1 MNIKNGAL
9 ILALAAALMSTN
21 VNMAQAKEYFYDEAL
36 GDLPKSTSTELPTVI
51 GAENIYLRDVS
62 KNTALLPPPF
72 GSPQMLQANGTMMDA
87 ITNATS
93 DITPIILPNITTTE
107 KGSLL
112 YADSTL
118 GTLTIPKLGLS
129 VKVYE
134 GENNLSKGVGHFTD
148 TAVFTGNVA
157 IAGHNRGVN
166 SYFGEIHNLKAGD
179 EITYTT
185 KLGTKKYAVTSVR
198 KINAADFSFLRE
210 TSDNRLTLI
219 TCVKNE
225 PNFRLCVQ
233 AREKSLTIKNPPPR
247 R

>member
-1 MNIKNGAL
+1 MNNKVLAFVLAGAL
-9 ILALAAALMSTN
+9 LAEGG
-21 VNMAQAKEYFYDEAL
+21 NMAQAKEYFYDEAL
-36 GDLPKSTSTELPTVI
+36 GDLPQSTSTELPTVI

-62 KNTALLPPPF
+62 KNTALLPPSF
-72 GSPQMLQANGTMMDA
+72 GSPQVLQANNCAMMNA
-87 ITNATS
+87 VTNAAS
-93 DITPIILPNITTTE
+93 DITQAIPPNITTTE
-107 KGSLL
+107 TGSLL
-112 YADSTL
+112 YADGTL
-118 GTLTIPKLGLS
+118 GILKIPKLGLN

-134 GENNLSKGVGHFTD
+134 GENNLEKGVGHFTD

-166 SYFGEIHNLKAGD
+166 SYFGEIHHLKVGD

-210 TSDNRLTLI
+210 TQDNRLTLI

-225 PNFRLCVQ
+225 PNFRWCVQ
-233 AREKSLTIKNPPPR
+233 AREK
-247 R
+247 

>member
-9 ILALAAALMSTN
+9 ILALAAALMSAN
-21 VNMAQAKEYFYDEAL
+21 VDSAQAKEYFYDEAL

-62 KNTALLPPPF
+62 KNTALLPPTF
-72 GSPQMLQANGTMMDA
+72 GSPQMLQANSGAMMSTV
-87 ITNATS
+87 TNTIS
-93 DITPIILPNITTTE
+93 DITQTITPNITAPE
-107 KGSLL
+107 AGGLL
-112 YADSTL
+112 YADGTL
-118 GTLTIPKLGLS
+118 GTLKIAKIGLN

-134 GENNLSKGVGHFTD
+134 GENNLEKGVGHFAD

-225 PNFRLCVQ
+225 PNFRRCVQ
-233 AREKSLTIKNPPPR
+233 AREK
-247 R
+247 

>member
-1 MNIKNGAL
+1 MNNRVLAFVLAGAL
-9 ILALAAALMSTN
+9 LAAGG
-21 VNMAQAKEYFYDEAL
+21 NMAQAKEYFYDEAL
-36 GDLPKSTSTELPTVI
+36 GDFPKSTSVDLPTVI

-72 GSPQMLQANGTMMDA
+72 GSPQMLQANGTVMNA
-87 ITNATS
+87 ITNATA
-93 DITPIILPNITTTE
+93 DITQTIPPNITTTE

-112 YADSTL
+112 YVDGTL
-118 GTLTIPKLGLS
+118 GTLQIPRLGLN

-134 GENNLSKGVGHFTD
+134 GENNLKKGVGHFTD

-166 SYFGEIHNLKAGD
+166 SYFGRIHNLKAND

-198 KINAADFSFLRE
+198 KINAADFFFLRE

-233 AREKSLTIKNPPPR
+233 AREK
-247 R
+247 

>member
-9 ILALAAALMSTN
+9 ILALAAALMSAN
-21 VNMAQAKEYFYDEAL
+21 VDSAQAKEYFYDKAF
-36 GDLPKSTSTELPTVI
+36 DNFPKSTSVDLPTVI
-51 GAENIYLRDVS
+51 GAENIYLRNVS

-72 GSPQMLQANGTMMDA
+72 GSPQMLQANGTMMNA
-87 ITNATS
+87 IINATS
-93 DITPIILPNITTTE
+93 NITQTISLNSNSIE
-107 KGSLL
+107 PGSLL
-112 YADSTL
+112 YADGTL
-118 GTLTIPKLGLS
+118 GMLKVPKLGLN

-134 GENNLSKGVGHFTD
+134 GENNLEKGVGHFTD

-179 EITYTT
+179 EIIYTT

-225 PNFRLCVQ
+225 PNFRWCVQ
-233 AREKSLTIKNPPPR
+233 AREK
-247 R
+247 

>member
-9 ILALAAALMSTN
+9 ILALAAALMSAN
-21 VNMAQAKEYFYDEAL
+21 VDSAQAKEYFYDEEY
-36 GDLPKSTSTELPTVI
+36 DNFSKSTSVDIPTVI

-62 KNTALLPPPF
+62 KNTALLPPSF
-72 GSPQMLQANGTMMDA
+72 GSPQMLQANCGTAINA

-93 DITPIILPNITTTE
+93 DIPQIITSSINAIEP
-107 KGSLL
+107 GSLL
-112 YADSTL
+112 YADGTL
-118 GTLTIPKLGLS
+118 GTLKISKLGLN

-134 GENNLSKGVGHFTD
+134 GENNLEKGVGHFTD

-166 SYFGEIHNLKAGD
+166 SYFGEIHHLKAGD
-179 EITYTT
+179 EIIYTT

-225 PNFRLCVQ
+225 PNFRRCVQ
-233 AREKSLTIKNPPPR
+233 AIEK
-247 R
+247 

>member
-9 ILALAAALMSTN
+9 ILALAAALMSAN
-21 VNMAQAKEYFYDEAL
+21 VDSAQAKEYFYDEAL
-36 GDLPKSTSTELPTVI
+36 GDFPKNTSVDLPTVI

-72 GSPQMLQANGTMMDA
+72 GSPQMLQANSSTIINT
-87 ITNATS
+87 ITNTES
-93 DITPIILPNITTTE
+93 DINQTIPPSNNAIEP
-107 KGSLL
+107 GSLL
-112 YADSTL
+112 YADGTL
-118 GTLTIPKLGLS
+118 GMLKVPKLGLN

-134 GENNLSKGVGHFTD
+134 GENNLEKGVGHFTD

-166 SYFGEIHNLKAGD
+166 SYFGEIHNLKTGD
-179 EITYTT
+179 EIIYTT
-185 KLGTKKYAVTSVR
+185 KLGTKKYAVTNVR

-225 PNFRLCVQ
+225 PNFRRCVQ
-233 AREKSLTIKNPPPR
+233 AREK
-247 R
+247 

>member
-9 ILALAAALMSTN
+9 ILALAAALMSAN
-21 VNMAQAKEYFYDEAL
+21 VDSVQAKEYFYDEAL

-51 GAENIYLRDVS
+51 GAENIYLRDIS

-72 GSPQMLQANGTMMDA
+72 GSPQMLQANGTVMDA

-93 DITPIILPNITTTE
+93 DITQAIPPNITTTE
-107 KGSLL
+107 TGSLL
-112 YADSTL
+112 YADGTL
-118 GTLTIPKLGLS
+118 GILKISKLGLN

-134 GENNLSKGVGHFTD
+134 GENNLEKGVGHFAD
-148 TAVFTGNVA
+148 TAVFAGNVA

-166 SYFGEIHNLKAGD
+166 SYFGEIHHLKLGD

-225 PNFRLCVQ
+225 PNFRWCVQ
-233 AREKSLTIKNPPPR
+233 AIEK
-247 R
+247 

>member
-1 MNIKNGAL
+1 MNNKVLAFVLAGAL
-9 ILALAAALMSTN
+9 LAAGGN
-21 VNMAQAKEYFYDEAL
+21 VAQAKEYFYDEAY
-36 GDLPKSTSTELPTVI
+36 DNFPESTSTEMPTVI
-51 GAENIYLRDVS
+51 GAENIYLCDVS
-62 KNTALLPPPF
+62 KNPALLPPPF
-72 GSPQMLQANGTMMDA
+72 GSPQMLQANGTMMNT
-87 ITNATS
+87 ITNAAS
-93 DITPIILPNITTTE
+93 DITQTNPPNITATE
-107 KGSLL
+107 TGSLL
-112 YADSTL
+112 YADGTL
-118 GTLTIPKLGLS
+118 GTLKISKLGLN

-134 GENNLSKGVGHFTD
+134 GENNLEKGVGHFTD

-157 IAGHNRGVN
+157 IAGHNRGAN

-225 PNFRLCVQ
+225 PNFRWCVQ
-233 AREKSLTIKNPPPR
+233 AKEK
-247 R
+247 

>member
-9 ILALAAALMSTN
+9 ILALAAALMSAN
-21 VNMAQAKEYFYDEAL
+21 VDSAQAKEYFYDKAFDNFPE
-36 GDLPKSTSTELPTVI
+36 STSTELPTVI

-72 GSPQMLQANGTMMDA
+72 GSPQMLQANGTVMNA
-87 ITNATS
+87 IINAT
-93 DITPIILPNITTTE
+93 DIPQTFPPSNNSIEP
-107 KGSLL
+107 GSLL
-112 YADSTL
+112 YADGTL
-118 GTLTIPKLGLS
+118 GILKISKLGLN

-134 GENNLSKGVGHFTD
+134 GENNLEKGVGHFAD
-148 TAVFTGNVA
+148 TAVFAGNVA

-166 SYFGEIHNLKAGD
+166 SYFGEIHHLKLGD

-225 PNFRLCVQ
+225 PNFRRCVQ
-233 AREKSLTIKNPPPR
+233 AREKV
-247 R
+247 

>member
-1 MNIKNGAL
+1 MNNKVLAFVLAGAL
-9 ILALAAALMSTN
+9 LAAGG
-21 VNMAQAKEYFYDEAL
+21 NMAQAKEYFYDEAM
-36 GDLPKSTSTELPTVI
+36 GDFPKSTSVDLPIVI
-51 GAENIYLRDVS
+51 GAESIYLRDVS
-62 KNTALLPPPF
+62 KNTALLPPSF
-72 GSPQMLQANGTMMDA
+72 GSPQMLQANNGTVMNA
-87 ITNATS
+87 VTNAAS
-93 DITPIILPNITTTE
+93 DITQTIPPNITATE
-107 KGSLL
+107 TGSLL
-112 YADSTL
+112 YADGTL
-118 GTLTIPKLGLS
+118 GTLKISKLGLN

-134 GENNLSKGVGHFTD
+134 GENNLEKGVGHFTD

-157 IAGHNRGVN
+157 IAGHNRGAN

-225 PNFRLCVQ
+225 PNFRRCVQ
-233 AREKSLTIKNPPPR
+233 AKEK
-247 R
+247 

>member
-1 MNIKNGAL
+1 MNNKVLAFVLAGAL
-9 ILALAAALMSTN
+9 LAAGG
-21 VNMAQAKEYFYDEAL
+21 NMAQAKEYFYDEAY
-36 GDLPKSTSTELPTVI
+36 DNFSKSTSTEIPTVI
-51 GAENIYLRDVS
+51 GAENIYARYVS
-62 KNTALLPPPF
+62 KNTAILPPPF
-72 GSPQMLQANGTMMDA
+72 GSPQMLQANGTMMNA
-87 ITNATS
+87 TTNAAS
-93 DITPIILPNITTTE
+93 DITPTIPPNITTTE
-107 KGSLL
+107 TGSLL
-112 YADSTL
+112 YADGTL
-118 GTLTIPKLGLS
+118 GILKVPKLGLN

-134 GENNLSKGVGHFTD
+134 GENNLEKGVGHFTD

-166 SYFGEIHNLKAGD
+166 SYFGEIHHLKAGD

-225 PNFRLCVQ
+225 PNFRRCVQ
-233 AREKSLTIKNPPPR
+233 AREKV
-247 R
+247 

>member
-72 GSPQMLQANGTMMDA
+72 GSPQMLQASSATMNA
-87 ITNATS
+87 TTNATA
-93 DITPIILPNITTTE
+93 DITQTIPLGSNSIGH
-107 KGSLL
+107 GSLL
-112 YADSTL
+112 YADGTL
-118 GTLTIPKLGLS
+118 GILKVPKLGLNA
-129 VKVYE
+129 KVYE
-134 GENNLSKGVGHFTD
+134 GENNLEKGVGHFTD

-166 SYFGEIHNLKAGD
+166 SYFGEIHHLKAGD
-179 EITYTT
+179 EIIYST

-210 TSDNRLTLI
+210 TQDNRLTLI

-225 PNFRLCVQ
+225 PNFRWCVQ
-233 AREKSLTIKNPPPR
+233 AKEK
-247 R
+247 

>member
-9 ILALAAALMSTN
+9 ILVLAAALMSAN
-21 VNMAQAKEYFYDEAL
+21 VDSAQAKEYFYDKAF
-36 GDLPKSTSTELPTVI
+36 DNFPKSTSTELPTVI
-51 GAENIYLRDVS
+51 GAENIYLRDIS

-72 GSPQMLQANGTMMDA
+72 GSPQMLQANSSTIINT
-87 ITNATS
+87 ITNTES
-93 DITPIILPNITTTE
+93 DINQTIPPSNNAIEP
-107 KGSLL
+107 GSLL
-112 YADSTL
+112 YADGTL
-118 GTLTIPKLGLS
+118 GMLKVPKLGLN

-134 GENNLSKGVGHFTD
+134 GENNLEKGVGHFTD

-166 SYFGEIHNLKAGD
+166 SYFGEIHNLKTGD
-179 EITYTT
+179 EIIYTT

-225 PNFRLCVQ
+225 PNFRWCVQ
-233 AREKSLTIKNPPPR
+233 AIEK
-247 R
+247 

>member
-21 VNMAQAKEYFYDEAL
+21 VNMAQAKEYFYDETL
-36 GDLPKSTSTELPTVI
+36 GDFQKNTSTELPTVI
-51 GAENIYLRDVS
+51 GGENIYLRDVS
-62 KNTALLPPPF
+62 KNAALLPPPF
-72 GSPQMLQANGTMMDA
+72 GSPQMLQANSGTAINA

-93 DITPIILPNITTTE
+93 DITQIITSSINAIEP
-107 KGSLL
+107 GSLL
-112 YADSTL
+112 YADGTL
-118 GTLTIPKLGLS
+118 GILKISKLGLN

-134 GENNLSKGVGHFTD
+134 GENNLSNGVGHFTD
-148 TAVFTGNVA
+148 TTVFTGNVA

-166 SYFGEIHNLKAGD
+166 SYFGEIHHLKIGD
-179 EITYTT
+179 EITYTN

-198 KINAADFSFLRE
+198 KINAADFSFLQE

-225 PNFRLCVQ
+225 PNFRRCVQ
-233 AREKSLTIKNPPPR
+233 AREKV
-247 R
+247 

>member
-9 ILALAAALMSTN
+9 ILALAAALMSAN
-21 VNMAQAKEYFYDEAL
+21 VDSVQAKEYFYDEVL
-36 GDLPKSTSTELPTVI
+36 GDLPKSASTELPTVI

-72 GSPQMLQANGTMMDA
+72 GSPQMLQANSGTTMNA
-87 ITNATS
+87 VTNATA
-93 DITPIILPNITTTE
+93 DITQAIPPNITTTE
-107 KGSLL
+107 TGSLL
-112 YADSTL
+112 YADGTL
-118 GTLTIPKLGLS
+118 GILKIPKLGLN

-134 GENNLSKGVGHFTD
+134 GENNLKKGVGHFAD

-166 SYFGEIHNLKAGD
+166 SYFGEIHNLKVGD

-225 PNFRLCVQ
+225 PNFRWCVQ
-233 AREKSLTIKNPPPR
+233 AREK
-247 R
+247 

>member
-9 ILALAAALMSTN
+9 ILALAAALMSAN
-21 VNMAQAKEYFYDEAL
+21 VDSAQAKEYFYDEAY
-36 GDLPKSTSTELPTVI
+36 DNFSKSTSTEMPTVI

-72 GSPQMLQANGTMMDA
+72 GSPQVLQANGTAINA

-93 DITPIILPNITTTE
+93 DIPQIITSSINAIEP
-107 KGSLL
+107 GSLL
-112 YADSTL
+112 YADGTL
-118 GTLTIPKLGLS
+118 GTLKIPKLGLN

-134 GENNLSKGVGHFTD
+134 GENNLEKGVGHFAD

-179 EITYTT
+179 EIIYST
-185 KLGTKKYAVTSVR
+185 KLGTKKYVVTSVR

-225 PNFRLCVQ
+225 PNFRWCVQ
-233 AREKSLTIKNPPPR
+233 AREK
-247 R
+247 

>member
-1 MNIKNGAL
+1 MNNKVLAFVLAGAL
-9 ILALAAALMSTN
+9 LAAGGN
-21 VNMAQAKEYFYDEAL
+21 VAQAKEYFYDEAL
-36 GDLPKSTSTELPTVI
+36 GDLPQSTSTELPTVI
-51 GAENIYLRDVS
+51 GAENIYLRAVS

-72 GSPQMLQANGTMMDA
+72 GSPQMLQANCGTVMNA
-87 ITNATS
+87 ITNAAS
-93 DITPIILPNITTTE
+93 DIPSSNNAIEP
-107 KGSLL
+107 GSLL
-112 YADSTL
+112 YADGTL
-118 GTLTIPKLGLS
+118 GTLKISKLGLN

-134 GENNLSKGVGHFTD
+134 GENNLEKGVGHFTD

-179 EITYTT
+179 EIIYTT

-225 PNFRLCVQ
+225 PNFRWCVQ
-233 AREKSLTIKNPPPR
+233 AKEK
-247 R
+247 

>member
-9 ILALAAALMSTN
+9 VLALAAALMSTN

-36 GDLPKSTSTELPTVI
+36 GDFPKSTSVDLPTVI

-62 KNTALLPPPF
+62 KNTALLPPQF
-72 GSPQMLQANGTMMDA
+72 GSPQMLQANSDTAINA
-87 ITNATS
+87 ITNAT
-93 DITPIILPNITTTE
+93 DIPLSSNSIGH
-107 KGSLL
+107 GSLL
-112 YADSTL
+112 YADGTL
-118 GTLTIPKLGLS
+118 GILKISKLGLN

-134 GENNLSKGVGHFTD
+134 GENNLEKGVGHFAD

-166 SYFGEIHNLKAGD
+166 SYFGEIHHLKAGD
-179 EITYTT
+179 EIIYTT

-233 AREKSLTIKNPPPR
+233 AREKV
-247 R
+247 

>member
-9 ILALAAALMSTN
+9 VLALAAALMSTN

-36 GDLPKSTSTELPTVI
+36 GDFQKNTSTELPAVI

-72 GSPQMLQANGTMMDA
+72 GSPQMLQANSGTAINA
-87 ITNATS
+87 ITNAAS
-93 DITPIILPNITTTE
+93 DITPTIPLGSNSIGH
-107 KGSLL
+107 GSLL
-112 YADSTL
+112 YADGTL
-118 GTLTIPKLGLS
+118 GILKIPKLGLN

-134 GENNLSKGVGHFTD
+134 GENNLEKGVGHFTD

-166 SYFGEIHNLKAGD
+166 SYFGEIHHLKAGD

-185 KLGTKKYAVTSVR
+185 QLGTKKYAVTSVR

-225 PNFRLCVQ
+225 PNFRWCVQ
-233 AREKSLTIKNPPPR
+233 AREK
-247 R
+247 

>member
-9 ILALAAALMSTN
+9 ILALAAALMSAN
-21 VNMAQAKEYFYDEAL
+21 VDSTQAKEYFYDEAY
-36 GDLPKSTSTELPTVI
+36 DNFSKSTSVDIPTVI

-72 GSPQMLQANGTMMDA
+72 GSPQMLQANSTMMNA
-87 ITNATS
+87 VTNAAS
-93 DITPIILPNITTTE
+93 DITQAIPPNITTTE
-107 KGSLL
+107 TGSLL
-112 YADSTL
+112 YADGTL
-118 GTLTIPKLGLS
+118 GILKVPKLGLNA
-129 VKVYE
+129 KVYD
-134 GENNLSKGVGHFTD
+134 GENNLEKGVGHFTD

-166 SYFGEIHNLKAGD
+166 SYFGEIHHLKAGD

-225 PNFRLCVQ
+225 PNFRRCVQ
-233 AREKSLTIKNPPPR
+233 AIEKSLTIKNPPPR

>member
-9 ILALAAALMSTN
+9 ILALAAALMSAN
-21 VNMAQAKEYFYDEAL
+21 VNSAQAKEYFYDEAY
-36 GDLPKSTSTELPTVI
+36 DNFSKSTSTELPTVI
-51 GAENIYLRDVS
+51 GAENIYLRNVS

-72 GSPQMLQANGTMMDA
+72 GSPQMLQANGTMMNA
-87 ITNATS
+87 VTNAAS
-93 DITPIILPNITTTE
+93 DITQAIPPNITTTE
-107 KGSLL
+107 TGSLL
-112 YADSTL
+112 YADGTL
-118 GTLTIPKLGLS
+118 GILKVPKLGLN

-134 GENNLSKGVGHFTD
+134 GENNLEKGVGHFAD

-166 SYFGEIHNLKAGD
+166 SYFGEIHHLKAGD
-179 EITYTT
+179 EIIYST

-210 TSDNRLTLI
+210 TQDNRLTLI

-225 PNFRLCVQ
+225 PNFRWCVQ
-233 AREKSLTIKNPPPR
+233 AREK
-247 R
+247 

>member
-1 MNIKNGAL
+1 MNNKVLTFVLAGAL
-9 ILALAAALMSTN
+9 LAAGG
-21 VNMAQAKEYFYDEAL
+21 NMAQAKEYFYDEAL

-72 GSPQMLQANGTMMDA
+72 GSPQMLQANGTAINA
-87 ITNATS
+87 ITNATA
-93 DITPIILPNITTTE
+93 DITPTIPLGSNSIEP
-107 KGSLL
+107 GSLL
-112 YADSTL
+112 YADGTL
-118 GTLTIPKLGLS
+118 GTLKIPKLGLN

-148 TAVFTGNVA
+148 TAVFAGNVA

-166 SYFGEIHNLKAGD
+166 SYFGKIHNLKAGD
-179 EITYTT
+179 EIIYTT

-210 TSDNRLTLI
+210 TQDNRLTLI
-219 TCVKNE
+219 TCVKKE
-225 PNFRLCVQ
+225 PNFRRCVQ
-233 AREKSLTIKNPPPR
+233 AREK
-247 R
+247 

>member
-9 ILALAAALMSTN
+9 VLALAAALMSTN
-21 VNMAQAKEYFYDEAL
+21 VNMAQAKECFYDEAL
-36 GDLPKSTSTELPTVI
+36 GDLPQSTSTEMPTVI

-72 GSPQMLQANGTMMDA
+72 GSPQMLQANGTMMNA
-87 ITNATS
+87 TTNATA
-93 DITPIILPNITTTE
+93 DITPTIPLGSNSIGH
-107 KGSLL
+107 GSLL
-112 YADSTL
+112 YADGTL
-118 GTLTIPKLGLS
+118 GILKISKLGLN

-134 GENNLSKGVGHFTD
+134 GENNLEKGVGHFTD

-166 SYFGEIHNLKAGD
+166 SYFGKIHSLKTGD
-179 EITYTT
+179 EIIYTT

-225 PNFRLCVQ
+225 PNFRRCVQ
-233 AREKSLTIKNPPPR
+233 AREK
-247 R
+247 

>member
-1 MNIKNGAL
+1 MMN
-9 ILALAAALMSTN
+9 
-21 VNMAQAKEYFYDEAL
+21 
-36 GDLPKSTSTELPTVI
+36 
-51 GAENIYLRDVS
+51 
-62 KNTALLPPPF
+62 
-72 GSPQMLQANGTMMDA
+72 A
-87 ITNATS
+87 ITNAAS
-93 DITPIILPNITTTE
+93 DITQAIPPSITASE
-107 KGSLL
+107 AGSLL
-112 YADSTL
+112 YTDSTL
-118 GTLTIPKLGLS
+118 GTLTIPKLSLN

-134 GENNLSKGVGHFTD
+134 GENNLEKGVGHFAD

-166 SYFGEIHNLKAGD
+166 SYFGEIHHLKAGD

-225 PNFRLCVQ
+225 PNFRWCVQ
-233 AREKSLTIKNPPPR
+233 AREK
-247 R
+247 

>member
-9 ILALAAALMSTN
+9 ILALAAALMSAN
-21 VNMAQAKEYFYDEAL
+21 VNSAQAKEYFYDEAL

-62 KNTALLPPPF
+62 KNAALLPPPF

-93 DITPIILPNITTTE
+93 DITPTILPNITTTE

-118 GTLTIPKLGLS
+118 GTLTIPKLGLN

-134 GENNLSKGVGHFTD
+134 GENNLEKGVGHFTD

-166 SYFGEIHNLKAGD
+166 SYFGEIHHLKVGD

-225 PNFRLCVQ
+225 PSFRRCVQ
-233 AREKSLTIKNPPPR
+233 AREKV
-247 R
+247 

>member
-1 MNIKNGAL
+1 MNNKVLAFVLAGAL
-9 ILALAAALMSTN
+9 LAAGGN
-21 VNMAQAKEYFYDEAL
+21 VAQAKEYFYDEAL
-36 GDLPKSTSTELPTVI
+36 GDFPKNTSVDLPTVI

-72 GSPQMLQANGTMMDA
+72 GSPQMLQANSTMMNA
-87 ITNATS
+87 VTNAAS
-93 DITPIILPNITTTE
+93 DITPTIPLGSNSIEP
-107 KGSLL
+107 GSLL
-112 YADSTL
+112 YADGTL
-118 GTLTIPKLGLS
+118 GTLKIPKLGLN

-148 TAVFTGNVA
+148 TAVFAGNVA

-166 SYFGEIHNLKAGD
+166 SYFGKIHNLKAGD
-179 EITYTT
+179 EIIYTT

-225 PNFRLCVQ
+225 PNFRWCVQ
-233 AREKSLTIKNPPPR
+233 TREK
-247 R
+247 

>member
-1 MNIKNGAL
+1 MNNKVLAFVLAGAL
-9 ILALAAALMSTN
+9 LAAGG
-21 VNMAQAKEYFYDEAL
+21 NMAQAKEYFYDEAL
-36 GDLPKSTSTELPTVI
+36 GDLPQSTSTELPAVI
-51 GAENIYLRDVS
+51 GAENIYARDVS

-72 GSPQMLQANGTMMDA
+72 GSPQMLQANNGTVMNA
-87 ITNATS
+87 VTNAAA
-93 DITPIILPNITTTE
+93 DITPTIPLGSNSIEP
-107 KGSLL
+107 GSLL
-112 YADSTL
+112 YADGTL
-118 GTLTIPKLGLS
+118 GMLKVPKLGLN

-134 GENNLSKGVGHFTD
+134 GENNLEKGVGHFTD

-225 PNFRLCVQ
+225 PNFRWCLQ
-233 AREKSLTIKNPPPR
+233 AREK
-247 R
+247 

>member
-9 ILALAAALMSTN
+9 ILALAAALMSAN
-21 VNMAQAKEYFYDEAL
+21 VDSAQAKEYFYDEAL

-72 GSPQMLQANGTMMDA
+72 GSPQMLQANSGAMMSTV
-87 ITNATS
+87 TNTT
-93 DITPIILPNITTTE
+93 DIPLSSNSIGH
-107 KGSLL
+107 GSLL
-112 YADSTL
+112 YADGTL
-118 GTLTIPKLGLS
+118 GTLTIPKFGLN

-134 GENNLSKGVGHFTD
+134 GENNLEKGVGHFTD

-166 SYFGEIHNLKAGD
+166 SYFGEIHHLKLGD

-225 PNFRLCVQ
+225 PNFRRCVQ
-233 AREKSLTIKNPPPR
+233 AREKV
-247 R
+247 

>member
-1 MNIKNGAL
+1 MNNKVLAFVLAGAL
-9 ILALAAALMSTN
+9 LAAGG
-21 VNMAQAKEYFYDEAL
+21 NMAQAKEYFYDEAL
-36 GDLPKSTSTELPTVI
+36 GDLPQSTSTELPTVI

-62 KNTALLPPPF
+62 KNTAVLPPSF
-72 GSPQMLQANGTMMDA
+72 GSPQMLQANSSTLVNT
-87 ITNATS
+87 ITNAES
-93 DITPIILPNITTTE
+93 DITPTIPPSSNLIEP
-107 KGSLL
+107 GSFL
-112 YADSTL
+112 YADGTL
-118 GTLTIPKLGLS
+118 GMLKISKLGLN

-134 GENNLSKGVGHFTD
+134 GENNLSNGVGHFTD

-157 IAGHNRGVN
+157 IAGHNRGIN

-233 AREKSLTIKNPPPR
+233 AREKV
-247 R
+247 

>member
-1 MNIKNGAL
+1 
-9 ILALAAALMSTN
+9 MSTN

-157 IAGHNRGVN
+157 IAGHNRGIN
-166 SYFGEIHNLKAGD
+166 SYFGEIHHLKAGD

-233 AREKSLTIKNPPPR
+233 AREKSLTIKSPPPR

>member
-9 ILALAAALMSTN
+9 ILALAAALMSAN
-21 VNMAQAKEYFYDEAL
+21 VDSAQAKEYFYDKAL
-36 GDLPKSTSTELPTVI
+36 GDFQKNTSTELPTVI

-72 GSPQMLQANGTMMDA
+72 GSPQMLQANGTMMNT
-87 ITNATS
+87 ITNAT
-93 DITPIILPNITTTE
+93 DIPSSNNSIEP
-107 KGSLL
+107 GGLL
-112 YADSTL
+112 YADGTL
-118 GTLTIPKLGLS
+118 GILKIPKLGLN

-134 GENNLSKGVGHFTD
+134 SENNLEKGVGHFTD
-148 TAVFTGNVA
+148 TAVFIGNVA
-157 IAGHNRGVN
+157 IAGHNRGIN

-179 EITYTT
+179 EIIYTT

-225 PNFRLCVQ
+225 PNFRWCVQ
-233 AREKSLTIKNPPPR
+233 AIEK
-247 R
+247 

>member
-1 MNIKNGAL
+1 MNNKVLAFVLAGAL
-9 ILALAAALMSTN
+9 LAAGG
-21 VNMAQAKEYFYDEAL
+21 NMAQAKEYFYDEAL
-36 GDLPKSTSTELPTVI
+36 GDLPQSTSTELPIVI
-51 GAENIYLRDVS
+51 GAENIYARDVS

-72 GSPQMLQANGTMMDA
+72 GSPQMLQANNGTVMNA
-87 ITNATS
+87 ITNAAA
-93 DITPIILPNITTTE
+93 DITPTIPPNITTTE
-107 KGSLL
+107 TGSLL
-112 YADSTL
+112 YADGTL
-118 GTLTIPKLGLS
+118 GILKVPKLGLNA
-129 VKVYE
+129 KVYD
-134 GENNLSKGVGHFTD
+134 GENNLEKGVGHFTD

-166 SYFGEIHNLKAGD
+166 SYFGEIHHLKAGD

-225 PNFRLCVQ
+225 PNFRRCVQ
-233 AREKSLTIKNPPPR
+233 AKEK
-247 R
+247 

>member
-9 ILALAAALMSTN
+9 ILALAAALMSAN
-21 VNMAQAKEYFYDEAL
+21 VNSAQAKEYFYDKAFDNFPE
-36 GDLPKSTSTELPTVI
+36 STSTELPTVI
-51 GAENIYLRDVS
+51 GGENIYLRDVS
-62 KNTALLPPPF
+62 KNTALVPPPF
-72 GSPQMLQANGTMMDA
+72 GSPQMLQANGTMMNA
-87 ITNATS
+87 ITNAAP
-93 DITPIILPNITTTE
+93 DILPAFPSDETMT
-107 KGSLL
+107 GSDSLL
-112 YADSTL
+112 YADGTL
-118 GTLTIPKLGLS
+118 GILKVPKLGLN

-134 GENNLSKGVGHFTD
+134 GENNLEKGVGHFTD

-166 SYFGEIHNLKAGD
+166 SYFGEIHHLKAGD

-185 KLGTKKYAVTSVR
+185 KLGTKKYAVTNVR

-225 PNFRLCVQ
+225 PNFRWCVQ
-233 AREKSLTIKNPPPR
+233 AREK
-247 R
+247 